1 MAVNKNTCQT
11 SYDGLEIQFGNCTDV
26 GRKRQANEDY
36 FANFKTANGRVFL
49 VCDGMGG
56 HVGGEKASRIA
67 VDAIRTYL
75 TEKTDGDIAQLLSVA
90 ISYANSAILE
100 YAQTHPELKG
110 MGSTCV
116 VLLIRDGK
124 YFVAHVGDSRAYL
137 YSGGTLRRL
146 TKDHSFVQG
155 LIDIGELSEAEA
167 EKHPRKNEITNA
179 LGLERMKPATITEL
193 SQQPGKDDLLLLCS
207 DGLTGMVDERTIG
220 KVLADSST
228 FQEKAEKLVAL
239 ANEAGGLDNITVQII
254 GTDKS
259 NSCVS
264 EAKPVLPKAKKTMLT
279 VLLAGIFI
287 GVLVTAVLG
296 NIDKIKHV
304 FFTSKPTSFQQ
315 SRNQPVVTP
324 DTDRESR
331 SDTMNNK
338 KSDTDQSLIVLN
350 QSVSSLKR
358 TAESLLIAATDF
370 KDKANAVYEDA
381 NKSNTLKPAEQQ
393 EINNR
398 SAKVLKDA
406 KMVRQKAEKLKIEVK
421 SIIDSLKVLS
431 ESTSVRAKSDMGS
444 LPSTDDTGKEN
455 FAVEEVKKRADEV
468 QKTLDRAN
476 TQAQSA
482 IDILV
487 RMKSNQIKNNR
498 SHNRNKDN
506 GSSNNHLP
514 AENQINNKSTEPP
527 EREENQNQGKSVNI

>member
-1 MAVNKNTCQT
+1 MAVNKKTCQT

-36 FANFKTANGRVFL
+36 FANFKTANGRVFI

-75 TEKTDGDIAQLLSVA
+75 TEKTDGDIAQLLSAA

-296 NIDKIKHV
+296 NIDKIKHI

-331 SDTMNNK
+331 FDTMNNK

-358 TAESLLIAATDF
+358 TADSLLIAATDF

-381 NKSNTLKPAEQQ
+381 NKSNTLKPEEQQ

-431 ESTSVRAKSDMGS
+431 ENTSVRAKSDMGS
-444 LPSTDDTGKEN
+444 LPSRDDTGKKN
-455 FAVEEVKKRADEV
+455 SAVEKVKKRADEV
-468 QKTLDRAN
+468 QKILDRAN
-476 TQAQSA
+476 TQAKSA

-487 RMKSNQIKNNR
+487 SIKSNQINNNR
-498 SHNRNKDN
+498 SHNRNKDK

>member
-1 MAVNKNTCQT
+1 
-11 SYDGLEIQFGNCTDV
+11 
-26 GRKRQANEDY
+26 
-36 FANFKTANGRVFL
+36 
-49 VCDGMGG
+49 
-56 HVGGEKASRIA
+56 
-67 VDAIRTYL
+67 
-75 TEKTDGDIAQLLSVA
+75 
-90 ISYANSAILE
+90 
-100 YAQTHPELKG
+100 
-110 MGSTCV
+110 
-116 VLLIRDGK
+116 
-124 YFVAHVGDSRAYL
+124 
-137 YSGGTLRRL
+137 
-146 TKDHSFVQG
+146 
-155 LIDIGELSEAEA
+155 
-167 EKHPRKNEITNA
+167 
-179 LGLERMKPATITEL
+179 MKPATITEL

-296 NIDKIKHV
+296 NIDKIKHI

-331 SDTMNNK
+331 FDTMNNK

-358 TAESLLIAATDF
+358 TADSLLIAATDF

-381 NKSNTLKPAEQQ
+381 NKSNTLKPEEQQ

-431 ESTSVRAKSDMGS
+431 ENTSVRAKSDMGS
-444 LPSTDDTGKEN
+444 LPSRDDTGKKN
-455 FAVEEVKKRADEV
+455 SAVEKVKKRADEV
-468 QKTLDRAN
+468 QKILDRAN
-476 TQAQSA
+476 TQAKSA

-487 RMKSNQIKNNR
+487 SIKSNQINNNR
-498 SHNRNKDN
+498 SHNRNKDK